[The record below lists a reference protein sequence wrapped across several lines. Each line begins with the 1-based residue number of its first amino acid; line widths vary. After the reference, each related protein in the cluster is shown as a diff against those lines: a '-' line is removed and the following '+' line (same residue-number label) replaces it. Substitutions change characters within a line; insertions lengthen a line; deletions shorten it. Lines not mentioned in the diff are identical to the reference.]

1 MFGIN
6 FNFAAQYNAAK
17 NCGPFLPNRSG
28 SKFSQMPELQKSMP
42 TDSMQKKKTLFFF
55 FLFFQLGW
63 FRGVFGLLGV
73 GGPRYPKA
81 S

>member
-55 FLFFQLGW
+55 FFFL
-63 FRGVFGLLGV
+63 VGLVSWCIWLV
-73 GGPRYPKA
+73 RSRRTTIP
-81 S
+81 